1 VSGLDAILWLKS
13 IGSNMGL
20 VNSNGHGILHKSAQ
34 RGKDSVCRWII
45 ENHDSSNN
53 TKTHGTGKKR
63 TQIDILSQIGP
74 DEEGCCPSDLAGME
88 GFDSLANWLV
98 NEEQKIGL
106 EIYTKNSSN
115 CPSWLKE
122 GVHNSRHKTNMFGLD
137 DVFEK
142 GAGVKKVCAY
152 IAHFIRSQYRSC

>member
-1 VSGLDAILWLKS
+1 
-13 IGSNMGL
+13 MGL

-34 RGKDSVCRWII
+34 RGKNSVCRWII
-45 ENHDSSNN
+45 ENYDSSINV
-53 TKTHGTGKKR
+53 KTHITDKKSTR

-88 GFDSLANWLV
+88 GFDLLANWLV
-98 NEEQKIGL
+98 SEEQKIGL
-106 EIYTKNSSN
+106 EMYIKNSSN

-122 GVHNSRHKTNMFGLD
+122 GVLNSRHKTNMFGLD

-152 IAHFIRSQYRSC
+152 IAHFIYKQDP